1 MDWNDIK
8 GLIGKGAPLIGTLL
22 GGPAGGAVASL
33 VANALGV
40 EDTPDAISAALKSD
54 PGALLKLKELEF
66 THKTR
71 FQELML
77 EETKAHLADRQ
88 SARQREIE
96 IQKAGG
102 SNKLMYILGSLIVV
116 GFFASLIVLLF
127 KTTAIPAGSRDA
139 IMLLFGSLIASFG
152 AVVQYFFGSS
162 KGSSDKTALLVN
174 KK

>member
-1 MDWNDIK
+1 MDWKDIK

-40 EDTPDAISAALKSD
+40 EDTPDAIGAALKGD
-54 PGALLKLKELEF
+54 PSALLKLKELEF
-66 THKTR
+66 AHKTR

-88 SARQREIE
+88 SARQREVE
-96 IQKAGG
+96 VRKAGG
-102 SNKLMYILGSLIVV
+102 SNTLMYTLGCLIVF
-116 GFFASLIVLLF
+116 GYFATVIVLMF
-127 KTTAIPAGSRDA
+127 MNTGIPNSNRDA
-139 IMLLFGSLIASFG
+139 VMLLFGTLATSFG

-162 KGSSDKTALLVN
+162 KGSSDKTAMLAG